1 MKIAIA
7 GAGIGG
13 LATAILLRQNGA
25 DVTLFDQFLAPE
37 PVGSGLVIQPVGQ
50 AVLKVCGVLDET
62 IATGNLVHRMLG
74 HEGDSGRRVLDVWYD
89 RANGQRKGLALHRN
103 ALFQAL
109 WDSAIASGTKVRT
122 RAQVTQAHAGVLTL
136 ADGTKTEP
144 FDLIVDALGAHSP
157 LSPMSATDLP
167 YGALWANVDWPEAS
181 KLPKDELRQTYRKA
195 SNMVGV
201 LPIGT
206 PPGQEKP
213 MAAIFWSLPQCGYDA
228 WRKGGLAAWQDQAF
242 SLWPAFA
249 DFAAQITDPDQLTMA
264 RYAHGTLATPY
275 ADRIVH
281 IGDAAH
287 RASPQLGQGANMA
300 LLDAYA
306 LARALKAHP
315 VEQALPAYAKARRWH
330 VRTYQAMSWAFTPQ
344 YQSDSRWLPV
354 LRDRL
359 LFPASMIPP
368 VPRLLTH
375 LVCGTVLPAFPRG
388 DPLRQSTL

>member
-25 DVTLFDQFLAPE
+25 EVTLFDQFLAPE

-122 RAQVTQAHAGVLTL
+122 GAEVTQAHAGVLTL
-136 ADGTKTEP
+136 ADGTTTEP

-157 LSPMSATDLP
+157 LSPMSAKDLP
-167 YGALWANVDWPEAS
+167 YGALWANVDWPETS
-181 KLPKDELRQTYRKA
+181 ELPKDELRQTYRKA

-206 PPGQEKP
+206 PPGQDKP
-213 MAAIFWSLPQCGYDA
+213 MAAIFWSLPQGRYDA
-228 WRKGGLAAWQDQAF
+228 WRKGGLAVWQDQAAT
-242 SLWPAFA
+242 LWPAFA

-275 ADRIVH
+275 ADRITH

-315 VEQALPAYAKARRWH
+315 VAQALPAYAKARRWH

-368 VPRLLTH
+368 VPRLLTS

-388 DPLRQSTL
+388 DPLR